1 MVVSKLYS
9 FHRSYISFEKQV
21 MKMYSDFEVERWYL
35 GLPFVAEFGESEN
48 EVLELARFSDE
59 DVERLFLG
67 LPLLAA

>member
-1 MVVSKLYS
+1 
-9 FHRSYISFEKQV
+9 

-35 GLPFVAEFGESEN
+35 GLPFVDEVRESEN